1 MNIFDIYLNKIK
13 NIVTNNSAN
22 LKIPQNLSGINV
34 DTAPSKFK
42 ADISTN
48 VCMVLSSL
56 NKLPPTEIYKQLNLD
71 DLKNDKDIENIEFV
85 KPGFVNIKFVKKF
98 WNTFLTKMLN
108 DQKYGASLKN
118 DKKNYLLEFVSANPT
133 GPLHVGHCRGAI
145 YGDALCNL
153 LKFCDHKLPKNI
165 MLTITVIR
173 SKTFLYLYTLEL
185 KKNYLTKNTLRMKIY
200 IQEIT

>member
-13 NIVTNNSAN
+13 NIVTNNSAS

-34 DTAPSKFK
+34 DTAPAKFK
-42 ADISTN
+42 TDISTN

-71 DLKNDKDIENIEFV
+71 DLKNDKDIENIDFV

-153 LKFCDHKLPKNI
+153 LKFCDHK
-165 MLTITVIR
+165 V
-173 SKTFLYLYTLEL
+173 
-185 KKNYLTKNTLRMKIY
+185 TKEY
-200 IQEIT
+200 

>member
-108 DQKYGASLKN
+108 DQKYGAILKN
-118 DKKNYLLEFVSANPT
+118 DKKIIWLEFVLPIQLV
-133 GPLHVGHCRGAI
+133 PYMEVIVGGA
-145 YGDALCNL
+145 LFEL
-153 LKFCDHKLPKNI
+153 SL
-165 MLTITVIR
+165 IT
-173 SKTFLYLYTLEL
+173 F
-185 KKNYLTKNTLRMKIY
+185 
-200 IQEIT
+200 